1 MLRFAFLIG
10 GFLALA
16 STVSTPASAQ
26 NRLDYFSVSGG
37 AFVPH
42 DTDGTASG
50 VPYTVSFDPSYALN
64 LALGLD
70 WGGGFRSEVELG
82 YASAPINSLD
92 FGSSSVGQGN
102 DNAFFY
108 TLTINAFYDVPLGMA
123 VVPYVGGGL
132 GVARSDVPR
141 SRGTINGVSVTAPGH
156 EDTSLAAH
164 GEIGLAFPLSA
175 TAKFTAGYR
184 YLTLFDGE
192 GNNDDTT
199 ASYFKAGLRVNF

>member
-16 STVSTPASAQ
+16 GTVSTPASAQ
-26 NRLDYFSVSGG
+26 NRLDYFSVAGG
-37 AFVPH
+37 VFVPH
-42 DTDGTASG
+42 DTDGTANG
-50 VPYTVSFDPSYALN
+50 VPYSVSFDANYALT

-82 YASAPINSLD
+82 YASAPIDSLNS
-92 FGSSSVGQGN
+92 GSGSVGQGD
-102 DNAFFY
+102 DNSFFY
-108 TLTINAFYDVPLGMA
+108 TLTINAFYDVPIGMA

-132 GVARSDVPR
+132 GIARSDVPR
-141 SRGTINGVSVTAPGH
+141 AQGTINGVSVTAPGH
-156 EDTSLAAH
+156 EETSVMTH

-175 TAKFTAGYR
+175 TTKLTAGYR
-184 YLTLFDGE
+184 YLVVFDGQ
-192 GNNDDTT
+192 GSNDDTT